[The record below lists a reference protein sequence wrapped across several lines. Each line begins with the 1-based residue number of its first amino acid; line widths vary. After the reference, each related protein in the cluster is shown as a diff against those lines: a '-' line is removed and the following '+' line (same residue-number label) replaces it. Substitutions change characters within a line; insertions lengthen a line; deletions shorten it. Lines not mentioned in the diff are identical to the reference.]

1 MRILV
6 PGGAGYIGS
15 FTVKALQDE
24 GHEVVVFD
32 NLVFGH
38 ARAVDCDL
46 VVGDLGDEA
55 ALDECFR
62 RYRFDAVMDFAAWIE
77 AGLSMVDAGR
87 FFANNTGNA
96 IHVLNAM
103 VRHDVKLLVFSS
115 TAAVYGN
122 PQRIPVVETDPTVPV
137 NTYGETKLLV
147 ERMLPWYDTVHGLRS
162 VTLRYFNATGAAL
175 DGSMGQDHNPAT
187 HLITV
192 AIETALGKHPVFKL
206 FGDDYPT
213 PDGTCI
219 RDYIHVVDLATAHIA
234 ALDHLANGGASDVF
248 NIGSGYG
255 TSNLEVLETVKRVSG
270 VDFPV
275 EIAPQRPGDPA
286 ALVADASKLRN
297 TTGWQSRLSD
307 PDTIVGSAWAW
318 HSTHPNGY
326 E

>member
-15 FTVKALQDE
+15 FTVKALQAE
-24 GHEVVVFD
+24 GHDVVVFD

-38 ARAVDCDL
+38 TKAVDCEL

-87 FFANNTGNA
+87 FFENNTGNA

-103 VRHDVKLLVFSS
+103 VRHDVKLFVFSS

-122 PQRIPVVETDPTVPV
+122 PRRVPVAETEPKDPV

-147 ERMLPWYDTVHGLRS
+147 ERMLPWYDAVHGLRS
-162 VTLRYFNATGAAL
+162 VALRYFNATGAAL

-192 AIETALGKHPVFKL
+192 AIETALRQHEIFKL

-219 RDYIHVVDLATAHIA
+219 RDYIHVIDLAAAHVA
-234 ALDHLANGGASDVF
+234 ALDHLTDGGSSDAF
-248 NIGSGYG
+248 NIGSGHG
-255 TSNLEVLETVKRVSG
+255 TSNREVIETVKRVSG
-270 VDFPV
+270 IDFPV
-275 EIAPQRPGDPA
+275 EIAPRRPGDPA
-286 ALVADASKLRN
+286 VLIADPTKLSEA
-297 TTGWQSRLSD
+297 TGWRPLLSD
-307 PDTIVGSAWAW
+307 LDTIVGSAWAW
-318 HSTHPNGY
+318 HSSHPNGY